1 MVVGTR
7 VAIFSSLFGLFSS
20 LLGAN
25 TQSIRQGWQ
34 GCVCERER
42 EQGTPGDVFV
52 SNEEMVVVVVVV
64 LLQGKGD
71 RAAAI
76 IRSTHPATTRAL
88 FCSSLNSPS
97 NTVLGGNVCSTCID
111 DLLLQPV
118 VFWR

>member
-42 EQGTPGDVFV
+42 EQGTPGDGFV
-52 SNEEMVVVVVVV
+52 SNEEMVVVVVV

-76 IRSTHPATTRAL
+76 IRYTHPATRAL

-97 NTVLGGNVCSTCID
+97 NTFVC
-111 DLLLQPV
+111 
-118 VFWR
+118 VFHMHR

>member
-42 EQGTPGDVFV
+42 ESRAGDSGRRICV
-52 SNEEMVVVVVVV
+52 ER
-64 LLQGKGD
+64 GD
-71 RAAAI
+71 GGGGGG
-76 IRSTHPATTRAL
+76 STARE
-88 FCSSLNSPS
+88 
-97 NTVLGGNVCSTCID
+97 G
-111 DLLLQPV
+111 
-118 VFWR
+118 

>member
-42 EQGTPGDVFV
+42 EQGTPGVGRRICV
-52 SNEEMVVVVVVV
+52 ER
-64 LLQGKGD
+64 GD
-71 RAAAI
+71 GGGGG
-76 IRSTHPATTRAL
+76 STARE
-88 FCSSLNSPS
+88 
-97 NTVLGGNVCSTCID
+97 G
-111 DLLLQPV
+111 
-118 VFWR
+118 